1 MCACARVCVRACVCV
16 AQMNM
21 AETTLFGNR
30 PAASSMTGRKRCELR
45 RTKLGQWGDASS
57 VASCTNTNKRTA
69 LACQAALSPD
79 SELERVRQADEG
91 RVSPTTSGRLR
102 EGTPTASCY
111 PLRKAQA
118 RTYRREKTTGP
129 GARSA
134 TSHTRATATD
144 TGIRRG
150 DWCEGR
156 TSGFSN
162 GRLNSART
170 VPKLAERCPALTMQ
184 VTIPTRCPLCTVCY
198 THPNS
203 MRSHLRRTH
212 SDQRKVVARDVVSS
226 NNADTRAI

>member
-170 VPKLAERCPALTMQ
+170 VPKQAERCPALTMQ
-184 VTIPTRCPLCTVCY
+184 VTIPTYALP
-198 THPNS
+198 S
-203 MRSHLRRTH
+203 MH
-212 SDQRKVVARDVVSS
+212 SLLYPP
-226 NNADTRAI
+226 